1 MCSYVQTAR
10 NTRMKKK
17 ALLLG
22 TFPSRGEDK
31 ARVRLRAHFT
41 QVSTRKRESSGISRT
56 WPVGEGL
63 TSQTGERTHDM
74 RKLSRGLGKVH
85 VAVEGCMLVG
95 GRLS

>member
-1 MCSYVQTAR
+1 MLDIVQTAR

-22 TFPSRGEDK
+22 TFPSRGEDN

-63 TSQTGERTHDM
+63 KSQAREKTHNMRT
-74 RKLSRGLGKVH
+74 LSRGLGKVH
-85 VAVEGCMLVG
+85 VAVGGCMLVG